1 MIKKCRYIFAF
12 VLFLYFWCP
21 NYVFAEL
28 CAGGI
33 ELEDCSVIADGT
45 TESDE
50 EEHDVNQYTSYNCND
65 TGSCFSGEGLQITI
79 LKYSG
84 PGSTPTTVGKPIL
97 IYQSSLFRT
106 IVVHKSVS
114 MPKNY
119 NDFISKY
126 WGFGQHLGNVNSP
139 YDDYL
144 SGTAPPGGEDDNP
157 NLNADNVYGGDMM
170 WYRWQMENGTC
181 DAQPKVDGQKSKWT
195 KDVGYAYQIMKYSS
209 DDMIITYR
217 GSDIA
222 NLGDYY
228 KTYEDDNLTASNNYL
243 ENVIVPNYFKDVQT
257 IRDKFGITIDYSEID
272 KYYVSVE
279 SVQRVLGGVK
289 EITGSYLVKTIE
301 NLRREK
307 DDVTDGSW
315 ESYKI
320 KDEYN
325 CRDSCVEREKGTNK
339 CLDYD
344 EVCDVR
350 YLTRYRLTR
359 YHHCGVKNLHKIF
372 GKLADGYSYIKTSR
386 SLISTSQTS
395 DVYLNKLQDLCSVNA
410 KCITEIDNVTCKK
423 DASGNYMFEYYV
435 GPTLEK
441 ALVGTTSNNKYQLVG
456 GCSNYPS
463 GTTAVGVKHYFLEDI
478 ISCKN
483 VCASYISDKRSDEYL
498 KCAENYCD
506 AQIDFDIK
514 GNARLAKKK
523 CILSCGYSY
532 GKSPVDGSTTA
543 LDRESVNSC
552 NNANPYRNLANR
564 DIPVKVDS
572 TCGVDNNTG
581 KNTEEINGLIVNCD
595 GDKITDFDGDDTN
608 DRIFDQRGYINIAC
622 RETSAFGFLDLTN
635 KRLVPGQGIDYW
647 SRLTGEKECTAFFD
661 LEQWKFD
668 YATISSQ
675 DPDRRKRLLYIY
687 DVFNNELNDLYNKE
701 TNGYYDSDFAAEGD
715 GEINW
720 NKYEYK
726 TDKVSVVARVK
737 EIIDNI
743 IPNETTLERYELGI
757 EDKDNSVNAT
767 IVGKEEVKEIYNMNV
782 KTKPVNKY
790 VQTSR
795 VNAYYKFGKYC
806 VSKDGLATVTP
817 APENGVCD
825 IVDGRKD
832 FGKNLYYTDLN
843 ATEDENFSEEV
854 KKNNGRH
861 EVLTEVTVGREVVNE
876 GTYYEDGENCPYKID
891 GKGVSCTVV
900 ISSLDGTIM
909 HGNSIYVYGGVRAK
923 LKIDEKLGTESIVSN
938 YGIVRGKT
946 ALLNGLKETV
956 ITISDKKLGVE
967 KIPITGI
974 VETSKGYSVMCD
986 REIHI
991 IDPHDDCGVSCSVE
1005 KYEGNDVLYEIISP
1019 EPGNVSQTQVPKN
1032 YYTALSTN
1040 MNWVKVLS
1048 NTAGKYLVRLSA
1060 PLGNKIVEDE
1070 TEYDETILYGKVE
1083 GTMKTSGAQ
1092 CFNVCWTEPP
1102 ELPNC
1107 EKSYKP
1113 VDTNEIKD
1121 HCEKYWNK
1129 DVNDYESVDDCIFQC
1144 SNACP
1149 DDRRDYELVE
1159 HYCRNNYEDL
1169 GFEKAS
1175 SCVNYCYYCPECSS
1189 DYIFRQVNNYN
1200 PFPRSEDSNT
1210 LGFNYATGD
1219 RVIGSNWVGKSQY
1232 IKADDDDTSSVTGI
1246 NKNQKVEYV
1255 IELTPNDVRAIRE
1268 DTEKYNEERKGN
1280 DAYLD
1285 YVYMK
1290 NVDTNKRY
1298 YSKFIN
1304 ETFYYTFTMVNGEVA
1319 N

>member
-1 MIKKCRYIFAF
+1 MLKKIIVMILLIAIISFN
-12 VLFLYFWCP
+12 VLP
-21 NYVFAEL
+21 SIDA
-28 CAGGI
+28 AGDPMTAQG
-33 ELEDCSVIADGT
+33 
-45 TESDE
+45 
-50 EEHDVNQYTSYNCND
+50 Y
-65 TGSCFSGEGLQITI
+65 QITI
-79 LKYSG
+79 WKYDGSG
-84 PGSTPTTVGKPIL
+84 SPTKVGKPIL
-97 IYQSSLFRT
+97 VYHSDLFGDVFRHAT
-106 IVVHKSVS
+106 VS
-114 MPKNY
+114 MPGSYDSLVNNDWEFSQLVDLENDWYDSPDMSSAGYGADTIMEDLFTNPNNSTYHEWY
-119 NDFISKY
+119 NDETGELTYTESTLFYYTYDNTHVVNYPKKKVVCGYGNTSSGHSGY
-126 WGFGQHLGNVNSP
+126 YHLII
-139 YDDYL
+139 
-144 SGTAPPGGEDDNP
+144 
-157 NLNADNVYGGDMM
+157 
-170 WYRWQMENGTC
+170 R
-181 DAQPKVDGQKSKWT
+181 
-195 KDVGYAYQIMKYSS
+195 YSS
-209 DDMIITYR
+209 KERKITYKKS
-217 GSDIA
+217 GIT

-228 KTYEDDNLTASNNYL
+228 ALYEDNNVEPGEYIDNLIKNKYFKNVQSVKTY
-243 ENVIVPNYFKDVQT
+243 
-257 IRDKFGITIDYSEID
+257 FGIDIDYKDMD

-279 SVQRVLGGVK
+279 PVQRVLDGIKRVGKAYLAKSITHIRKEEHVWTSDTWEQSSSKNCDPYDCNCGYDCDGEEIDGVCYGTREWECDTCYDDYSYTLPRK
-289 EITGSYLVKTIE
+289 AQYVGIKNIYEIYG
-301 NLRREK
+301 
-307 DDVTDGSW
+307 
-315 ESYKI
+315 
-320 KDEYN
+320 
-325 CRDSCVEREKGTNK
+325 
-339 CLDYD
+339 
-344 EVCDVR
+344 R
-350 YLTRYRLTR
+350 Y
-359 YHHCGVKNLHKIF
+359 
-372 GKLADGYSYIKTSR
+372 ADGYSHIATSR
-386 SLISTSQTS
+386 SLGSS
-395 DVYLNKLQDLCSVNA
+395 DTYLNRAVNYCGFEDN
-410 KCITEIDNVTCKK
+410 KHCELEMDNVTCKK
-423 DASGNYMFEYYV
+423 DGAGNTIYQYYV
-435 GPTLEK
+435 GPSLEK
-441 ALVGTTSNNKYQLVG
+441 ALVGTLPSNPFLLNGDCTAGVSGNKEKG
-456 GCSNYPS
+456 I
-463 GTTAVGVKHYFLEDI
+463 KHYYLEDL
-478 ISCKN
+478 ISCEN
-483 VCASYISDKRSDEYL
+483 VCGTSLTDKRSDEYL

-506 AQIDFDIK
+506 AEVDFDLK
-514 GNARLAKKK
+514 GNARLRKKD

-572 TCGVDNNTG
+572 TCSVDNNTG

-843 ATEDENFSEEV
+843 ATEDEKFSEEV

-876 GTYYEDGENCPYKID
+876 ETYYEDGENCPYKID

-938 YGIVRGKT
+938 YGIVRGET

-974 VETSKGYSVMCD
+974 VETSKGYSVICD

-1113 VDTNEIKD
+1113 VETNEIKN

-1129 DVNDYESVDDCIFQC
+1129 DVNDYESVDECIFQC